1 MKWEFIKTVR
11 PYFTM
16 QLLEGKSLS
25 ELIKNNGT
33 NDDFGKWISVF
44 RVCDAVVYAHT
55 CGVLH
60 LDIKPENVMLGKHG
74 RVYLIDWG
82 MARVLREGSEKVRT
96 NLILTFLIM

>member
-1 MKWEFIKTVR
+1 MLTAKLQHPAILPIYEMGIHKDGR

-44 RVCDAVVYAHT
+44 KSV
-55 CGVLH
+55 
-60 LDIKPENVMLGKHG
+60 
-74 RVYLIDWG
+74 
-82 MARVLREGSEKVRT
+82 
-96 NLILTFLIM
+96 